1 MIVVRD
7 PEEAETALTAG
18 ELACPHC
25 AGRLRPWAYAR
36 PRPIRFADA
45 TVRVQPRRARCA
57 ACQRSQVLVPAACQP
72 RRADAT
78 EVIGTALVRHALG
91 AGYRQIA
98 LALDRSPWT
107 TRSWLRAAR
116 PAAHRSALYRRGVEH
131 LALVDPTA

>member
-1 MIVVRD
+1 
-7 PEEAETALTAG
+7 
-18 ELACPHC
+18 
-25 AGRLRPWAYAR
+25 
-36 PRPIRFADA
+36 
-45 TVRVQPRRARCA
+45 
-57 ACQRSQVLVPAACQP
+57 VLVPAACQP

-116 PAAHRSALYRRGVEH
+116 PAAHRSGLYRRGVEH
-131 LALVDPTA
+131 LALVDPTALSLLWLHPHQLPARSDHDLIYPLAALVVAAVTFARQLGLPGSLWELVGIAAGSLLPAPG